1 MRVDG
6 EQGTS
11 AEITR
16 RSQVFDKQRMGAFH
30 VSVRGS
36 NSFTSIVAKAAK
48 DSTEGALFNVMIG
61 HLSLAPI

>member
-1 MRVDG
+1 MSKWAVFPDG

-36 NSFTSIVAKAAK
+36 RK
-48 DSTEGALFNVMIG
+48 
-61 HLSLAPI
+61 